1 MDRAHRWAGEE
12 ALSQKKE
19 KGRAVL
25 PGDTL
30 AVSEEF
36 LPGAHTYDDSGLIRA
51 LTVGEVRRDVRNTEI
66 SVKAAVEPQSIKVDD
81 WVTGRVEGA
90 QASSAN
96 VKIYYVNG
104 KPTHKDFTGMLSLRG
119 LMGGRGQRRSTP
131 VKLGDIVRCRV
142 HSLLNG
148 IIHLTIEEPDMGV
161 VAALC
166 GNCGRPLLKGNSA
179 RAKCDECGN
188 VEERKLARDFGTS
201 PIQP

>member
-1 MDRAHRWAGEE
+1 MNERKGKAG
-12 ALSQKKE
+12 
-19 KGRAVL
+19 AVL
-25 PGDTL
+25 PGDRL

-36 LPGAHTYDDSGLIRA
+36 LPGRHTYDDSGLIRA
-51 LTVGEVRRDVRNTEI
+51 LTVGEVQKDVTNMEI
-66 SVKAAVEPQSIKVDD
+66 SVKPAVEPRTIKIDD
-81 WVTGRVEGA
+81 WVTGQVEVA

-96 VKIYYVNG
+96 VKIYYLNG
-104 KPTHKDFTGMLSLRG
+104 KPTHKDFAGMLSLRG
-119 LMGGRGQRRSTP
+119 MMGGRGQRRSTP

-142 HSLLNG
+142 YSLLNG

-166 GNCGRPLLKGNSA
+166 GNCGRPLLRGSGT

-188 VEERKLARDFGTS
+188 VEERKLARDFGTT